1 MIFVYFVSSDEA
13 NPRNKT
19 TKLSLER
26 FFIHRRRRHTEWN
39 GKWHMKR
46 ITQEKLKALRE
57 MNMVMKKKQYSLR
70 VLKQRKPSGK
80 PSIGKIQGSRKV
92 WLRSK
97 QKIAFGISLR
107 EFGGIIVSTTNYRGM
122 RKRLHALLLNF
133 GEHISK
139 IISDGCCFGY
149 SNSGLQWNAAVFS
162 DKTM

>member
-1 MIFVYFVSSDEA
+1 
-13 NPRNKT
+13 
-19 TKLSLER
+19 
-26 FFIHRRRRHTEWN
+26 
-39 GKWHMKR
+39 MKR

-57 MNMVMKKKQYSLR
+57 MNMVMKNKQYSLR

-97 QKIAFGISLR
+97 QKIAF
-107 EFGGIIVSTTNYRGM
+107 EM